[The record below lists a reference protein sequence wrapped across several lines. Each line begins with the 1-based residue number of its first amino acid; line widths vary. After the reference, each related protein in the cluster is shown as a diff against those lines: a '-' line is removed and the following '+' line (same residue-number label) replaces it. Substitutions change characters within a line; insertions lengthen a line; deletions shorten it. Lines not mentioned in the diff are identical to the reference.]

1 MSYKLRDIYSLQH
14 VNICPLQSLFT
25 PAQPRV
31 IISEKVGAEI
41 RLFPV
46 SMGHQVWPKNP
57 FLADGRI
64 VLSAQ
69 GLGQQARTL
78 VLLLLY
84 WGAKDYLLQEIFS
97 SRMGAWMKIFYK
109 VSILVVEL
117 LSSQGNNLVD
127 LGNNETSESIPS
139 RISQVEEKT
148 GIVLDVSGMIKMCTN
163 YDINFMHILSTMI

>member
-1 MSYKLRDIYSLQH
+1 
-14 VNICPLQSLFT
+14 
-25 PAQPRV
+25 
-31 IISEKVGAEI
+31 
-41 RLFPV
+41 
-46 SMGHQVWPKNP
+46 
-57 FLADGRI
+57 
-64 VLSAQ
+64 
-69 GLGQQARTL
+69 
-78 VLLLLY
+78 
-84 WGAKDYLLQEIFS
+84 
-97 SRMGAWMKIFYK
+97 MKIFYK